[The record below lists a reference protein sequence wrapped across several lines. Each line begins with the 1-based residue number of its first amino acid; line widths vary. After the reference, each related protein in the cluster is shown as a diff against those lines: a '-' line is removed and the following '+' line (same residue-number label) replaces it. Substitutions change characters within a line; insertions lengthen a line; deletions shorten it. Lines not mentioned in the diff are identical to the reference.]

1 VAPMNEIV
9 FFNPG
14 DAIASG
20 HDFNEAMRSAEI
32 FHRDQKQHELMIVK
46 EVDGETYAIF
56 NAADAQTDDTAANRY
71 QVSKRLK

>member
-1 VAPMNEIV
+1 MNEIV

-32 FHRDQKQHELMIVK
+32 FHRDQKQNELMIVK
-46 EVDGETYAIF
+46 EINGETYAIF
-56 NAADAQTDDTAANRY
+56 NAADAKQDATSANRY
-71 QVSKRLK
+71 HISKRL

>member
-1 VAPMNEIV
+1 MNEIV

-20 HDFNEAMRSAEI
+20 YDFNEALRSAEI

-56 NAADAQTDDTAANRY
+56 NAVDAKTADSAASRY
-71 QVSKRLK
+71 HVSKRLPK